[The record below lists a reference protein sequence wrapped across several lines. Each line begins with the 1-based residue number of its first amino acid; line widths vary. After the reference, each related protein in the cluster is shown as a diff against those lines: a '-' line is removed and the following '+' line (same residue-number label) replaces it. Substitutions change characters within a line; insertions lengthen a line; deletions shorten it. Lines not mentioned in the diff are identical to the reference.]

1 MTQKTSPASEGSDR
15 TEPSAFGYRDWISE
29 ALNRHIPQSRLM
41 KRQLPTDSMDADVA
55 RYLAALGFLS
65 LGLTKATKTCFWTA
79 MSSGR
84 WPSDS
89 LMDASAKIPLRGADN
104 RRKQGPCGLGNAL

>member
-29 ALNRHIPQSRLM
+29 ALSRHIPQSRLI
-41 KRQLPTDSMDADVA
+41 KRQLPADFMDAAVV
-55 RYLAALGFLS
+55 RYLAALGFVS
-65 LGLTKATKTCFWTA
+65 LGLTKATMTCFWTA

-89 LMDASAKIPLRGADN
+89 LMDASAKTPLRGANN
-104 RRKQGPCGLGNAL
+104 RRKQGACRLGNAL